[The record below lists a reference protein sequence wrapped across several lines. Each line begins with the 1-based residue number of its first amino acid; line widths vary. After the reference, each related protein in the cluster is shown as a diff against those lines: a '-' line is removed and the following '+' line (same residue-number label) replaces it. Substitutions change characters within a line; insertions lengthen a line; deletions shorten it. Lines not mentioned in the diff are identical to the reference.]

1 MKLILFDK
9 VQKGFPVRACVR
21 SDAFAPDQI
30 DARSHLD
37 AHLLSA
43 KPFFCGLSWRAADR
57 ILSAFVWRGSLNNHN
72 KIRKLHRICAV
83 FIATDATE
91 FRNTPLIPNFVFEDT
106 ATQPNKNAQL
116 GRPALVGPTTHAPF
130 LPALIRR
137 SSIFLANF
145 HICRCHARQFT
156 ERYSLVRIRL
166 QRNLCRF
173 IADGDPGDTNRFF
186 ACRSR

>member
-9 VQKGFPVRACVR
+9 VQKGFPVCACLR

-30 DARSHLD
+30 DARSHLG

-43 KPFFCGLSWRAADR
+43 KPFFAVSLGEPPTAFCQRLSGED
-57 ILSAFVWRGSLNNHN
+57 LNNHN
-72 KIRKLHRICAV
+72 KIRKLHRIRAV
-83 FIATDATE
+83 FIATDAAE
-91 FRNTPLIPNFVFEDT
+91 FRNTPLIPNFVIEDT
-106 ATQPNKNAQL
+106 ATQSNKNTQL
-116 GRPALVGPTTHAPF
+116 GRPALAGSTTHASF

-137 SSIFLANF
+137 SSIFLAIF

-173 IADGDPGDTNRFF
+173 IADGDPSDTNRFF